1 MSLYDV
7 KELLEKYKSG
17 ACTPE
22 ELQALE
28 SWYESWRHPEAEELD
43 WKEDE
48 ELAQELLAD
57 FSDYRRRKEAL
68 FRTGSS
74 RQTWWRAAAVVVP
87 ILGIGALLWMS
98 RPGATEQAKP
108 VLAVSPDNGDGRR
121 FILLPDSSTVVLQK
135 GSSLIY
141 PEEFK
146 GDKREVTLTGEAYF
160 DIHQQKDKP
169 FVIYSGKVVTTVLG
183 TAFNIRAYPDQPSVT
198 VTVTRGKVKIEEEKS
213 RKLLGILL
221 PDQQIVYNNNEVAET
236 RAVKA
241 VETVAWVKQGL
252 DFISVPFEEIAR
264 QVSDRYQVNISFA
277 NPALKRCRIR
287 ATFEGTE
294 SLERVLMILCTVRDA
309 TYKIDGDQVIIDG
322 EGCPD
327 EH

>member
-17 ACTPE
+17 TCTPE
-22 ELQALE
+22 ELKALE
-28 SWYESWRHPEAEELD
+28 SWYETWRHPEAEDVE
-43 WKEDE
+43 WKEEE

-74 RQTWWRAAAVVVP
+74 RQTWWRAAAVILP
-87 ILGIGALLWMS
+87 ILGIGALLWLS
-98 RPGATEQAKP
+98 RPGNTDQAKP
-108 VLAVSPDNGDGRR
+108 VLAVSPDNPEGRR

-141 PEEFK
+141 PEKFK
-146 GDKREVTLTGEAYF
+146 GGKREVTLTGEAYF
-160 DIHQQKDKP
+160 DIHQQQDQP
-169 FVIYSGKVVTTVLG
+169 FVIHSGKVVTTVLG
-183 TAFNIRAYPDQPSVT
+183 TAFNIRAYPEQESVT

-213 RKLLGILL
+213 RKLLGILT
-221 PDQQIVYNNNEVAET
+221 PDQQIIYNNDELAET
-236 RAVKA
+236 RPVKA
-241 VETVAWVKQGL
+241 MEEVAWVKQGL

-264 QVSDRYQVNISFA
+264 QLGDRYQVKISFA
-277 NPALKRCRIR
+277 NPELKNCRIR

-294 SLERVLMILCTVRDA
+294 SLEKVLLILCTVRDA
-309 TYKIDGDQVIIDG
+309 TYTINGDEVVISGDG
-322 EGCPD
+322 CAD
-327 EH
+327 EN

>member
-7 KELLEKYKSG
+7 KDLLEKYKSG
-17 ACTPE
+17 TCTPE

-28 SWYESWRHPEAEELD
+28 SWYESWRHPDAEEVV
-43 WKEDE
+43 WKQDE

-87 ILGIGALLWMS
+87 ILGIGALLWLS
-98 RPGATEQAKP
+98 RPGVSEQAKP
-108 VLAVSPDNGDGRR
+108 VLAVSPDNSDGRR

-141 PEEFK
+141 PETFK

-160 DIHQQKDKP
+160 DIYQQQDKP
-169 FVIYSGKVVTTVLG
+169 FVIHSGKVITTVLG
-183 TAFNIRAYPDQPSVT
+183 TAFNIKAYPDQPSVT
-198 VTVTRGKVKIEEEKS
+198 VTVRRGKVKIEEERS

-241 VETVAWVKQGL
+241 AETVAWVKQGL

-264 QVSDRYQVNISFA
+264 QVSDRYQVKISFA
-277 NPALKRCRIR
+277 NPALKNCRIR

-294 SLERVLMILCTVRDA
+294 SLEKVLMILCTVRDA
-309 TYKIDGDQVIIDG
+309 TYTINGDEVMISGDG
-322 EGCPD
+322 CAD